1 MADEHNTEVEQT
13 AEMELLVVYC
23 PPKEEADEQGN

>member
-1 MADEHNTEVEQT
+1 MESNAEVEQT